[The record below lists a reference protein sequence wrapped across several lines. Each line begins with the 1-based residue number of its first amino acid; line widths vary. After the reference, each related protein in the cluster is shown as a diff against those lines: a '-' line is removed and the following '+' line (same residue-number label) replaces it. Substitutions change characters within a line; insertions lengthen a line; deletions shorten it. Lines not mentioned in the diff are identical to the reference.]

1 MHFSAKTRP
10 ATAVSRVR
18 CRGCAGAVR
27 QGRGL
32 HGRGDEPECRAWE
45 SVIQR
50 VTLAEF
56 RNVVLLL
63 RAFKKTH
70 ADQDDMRHHVTGL
83 AAGAVSTESAL
94 GAILKC

>member
-1 MHFSAKTRP
+1 MQSMRILPSFGNIA
-10 ATAVSRVR
+10 
-18 CRGCAGAVR
+18 
-27 QGRGL
+27 
-32 HGRGDEPECRAWE
+32 
-45 SVIQR
+45 
-50 VTLAEF
+50 
-56 RNVVLLL
+56 LLL

>member
-1 MHFSAKTRP
+1 
-10 ATAVSRVR
+10 
-18 CRGCAGAVR
+18 
-27 QGRGL
+27 
-32 HGRGDEPECRAWE
+32 
-45 SVIQR
+45 